1 MAENLEALAENPK
14 LSQLTIIE
22 KGASKFYSEKSKKWY
37 FVEYDIN
44 EIMLRRYEVLERF
57 LLEMNFSM
65 TAEHLTKNIFNAM
78 KMLKENEP
86 NDAYVILHN
95 IVQGITDTRT
105 KHIIT
110 MWVCS
115 VFIYREGEDISDWS
129 KQVAL
134 EKIEDWK
141 SSFDTGFFL
150 QLRNRMFSG
159 LENTWNIIS
168 QAFSEFPKNQ
178 QAEEIREQEV
188 QKKFGENQNNEH

>member
-44 EIMLRRYEVLERF
+44 EIMLKRYEVLERF

-129 KQVAL
+129 KQVSL

-150 QLRNRMFSG
+150 QLRNRMFSE

-188 QKKFGENQNNEH
+188 QKKFGENQNNEP